1 MIYLPWLAFL
11 LVLGWVAWR
20 GTKSREEYLCQM
32 ASVREQG
39 SKNPQ
44 QEMATLTQRPRIGAL
59 RSVMGG
65 EKGTARQ
72 KTAKFKAPNK
82 IRAITPAELVP
93 PIDFKIG
100 EDNWIQ
106 RPSTDLEK

>member
-1 MIYLPWLAFL
+1 
-11 LVLGWVAWR
+11 
-20 GTKSREEYLCQM
+20 
-32 ASVREQG
+32 
-39 SKNPQ
+39 
-44 QEMATLTQRPRIGAL
+44 
-59 RSVMGG
+59 MGG